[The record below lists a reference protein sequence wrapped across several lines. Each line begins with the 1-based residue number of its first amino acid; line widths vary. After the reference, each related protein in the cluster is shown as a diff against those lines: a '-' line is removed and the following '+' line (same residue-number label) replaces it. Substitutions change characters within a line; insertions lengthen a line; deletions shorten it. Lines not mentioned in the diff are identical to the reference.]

1 MTKEIVFQ
9 SVIKSKCN
17 GINLSFLSNKLI
29 VKVEQKQL
37 EPKIT
42 YYARHDECHENRCY
56 VSCLSV
62 IPLILFLG
70 K

>member
-1 MTKEIVFQ
+1 MMKEIVFQ
-9 SVIKSKCN
+9 SVIKSRCN
-17 GINLSFLSNKLI
+17 GVNLSFVSNKLV

-42 YYARHDECHENRCY
+42 YYARHDECCDNRCY

-62 IPLILFLG
+62 IPLILLLG